1 MNFDDD
7 YYIYS
12 VIIENGEREVV
23 GNVEI
28 LANERRRRDYDI
40 QPKSSSAAKTTDL
53 NKRCKSAAP
62 IIECLHSL
70 HLNHGTWNLSK
81 EIFSKSNPHLSH

>member
-1 MNFDDD
+1 MMNFDDD

-53 NKRCKSAAP
+53 K
-62 IIECLHSL
+62 
-70 HLNHGTWNLSK
+70 T
-81 EIFSKSNPHLSH
+81 